1 VPISRRAFVA
11 GAATA
16 AIVAA
21 CGRGRRT
28 AASSPSTTLAHAGT
42 TTTVADAGTGPAGG
56 PAAFIPNGSRTG
68 AGVALTFHGSGDHT
82 LALELLAAAAKAQ
95 APITVFAVGTW
106 LEQQPDMARRIL
118 DGGHELANHTYTHP
132 ALAHV
137 DRAGV
142 AREIARCRD
151 VLARLSGSG
160 GEWFRPSGIDHPTD
174 LMLEEAG
181 RAGYRVSVGYD
192 VDPHDYQDP
201 GADAVVSRVKA
212 GVQAGSIVSLHF
224 GHAGT
229 VAAFPGVVSAVR
241 ARGLE
246 PVLVRHLLTS

>member
-1 VPISRRAFVA
+1 MSRRAFVA

-21 CGRGRRT
+21 CSRGRRT
-28 AASSPSTTLAHAGT
+28 AASPPSTTV
-42 TTTVADAGTGPAGG
+42 VAASTSTSVEGVA
-56 PAAFIPNGSRTG
+56 PAAGAPAMFVPNGPRTRT
-68 AGVALTFHGSGDHT
+68 GVALTFHGSGDHT
-82 LALELLAAAAKAQ
+82 LALELLAAAARAR

-118 DGGHELANHTYTHP
+118 DAGHELANHTYTHP
-132 ALAHV
+132 SLARV

-151 VLARLSGSG
+151 VLTRLGGSG
-160 GEWFRPSGIDHPTD
+160 GEWFRPSGIDRPTD

-181 RAGYRVSVGYD
+181 RAGYRVSVGFD

-201 GADAVVSRVKA
+201 GADAVLSRVKA

-229 VAAFPGVVSAVR
+229 VAAFPVVVAAIR
-241 ARGLE
+241 DRGLE
-246 PVLVRHLLTS
+246 PVLVRHLLAS

>member
-1 VPISRRAFVA
+1 MTRRAFVA
-11 GAATA
+11 GAAAA

-28 AASSPSTTLAHAGT
+28 AAPSSSSTTVDSGGGTST
-42 TTTVADAGTGPAGG
+42 TTATAATAGG
-56 PAAFIPNGSRTG
+56 PASFVANGSRTG
-68 AGVALTFHGSGDHT
+68 TGVALTFHGSGDHT
-82 LALELLAAAAKAQ
+82 LALELLAAAAKAS
-95 APITVFAVGTW
+95 APTTVFAVGTW

-118 DGGHELANHTYTHP
+118 DAGHELANHTYTHP
-132 ALAHV
+132 ALARV
-137 DRAGV
+137 DRVGV
-142 AREIARCRD
+142 AREITRCRD

-201 GADAVVSRVKA
+201 GADVVLSRVKA
-212 GVQAGSIVSLHF
+212 GAQAGSIVSLHF

-229 VAAFPGVVSAVR
+229 VAAFPGVVSALR
-241 ARGLE
+241 DRGLE
-246 PVLVRHLLTS
+246 PVLVRHLLAS